1 MALLAD
7 HTGFVDRLA
16 QWYEREWAPYYG
28 PQGPGDARADLQSR
42 CNRRRLPIGFVA
54 LAYARPVG
62 AAALD
67 CDANTGQVPS
77 IVGLLVA
84 PDHRYSGVA
93 GALLD
98 FAEALAR
105 DLGHDKLFMST
116 TILGE
121 HLKRRGWKEQ
131 GDVEFFNNE
140 RGKMYACALTV
151 NRSS

>member
-1 MALLAD
+1 MPGAERNLSIELLAD

-28 PQGPGDARADLQSR
+28 PQGDAT
-42 CNRRRLPIGFVA
+42 
-54 LAYARPVG
+54 
-62 AAALD
+62 
-67 CDANTGQVPS
+67 TGQVPS

-105 DLGHDKLFMST
+105 DLGHDELFMST